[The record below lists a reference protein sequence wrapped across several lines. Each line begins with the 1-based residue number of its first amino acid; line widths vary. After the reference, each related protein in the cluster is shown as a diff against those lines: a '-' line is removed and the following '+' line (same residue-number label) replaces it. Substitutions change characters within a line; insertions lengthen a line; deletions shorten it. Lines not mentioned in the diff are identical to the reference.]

1 MELERRIYEE
11 LTAWSQLKEKK
22 AILLY
27 GVRQC
32 GKTHI
37 VRKLGKEKYKSFIEI
52 NFIDSPEFRKVFEGD
67 LSADAIITGISAM
80 KTGVNFTD
88 GETLLFLDEIQEC
101 PNAITA
107 LKFLAFD
114 RRFDCIASG
123 SLLGLTYRKLKSFPV
138 GYVDEKRMYPLT
150 FREFASA
157 SGLAESVLSYLEE
170 CFTEQKKVSQAVH
183 SAMLNLFR
191 TYLLAGGMPE
201 VVSSFLENR
210 NFENTAQMQEALHR
224 QYTHDI
230 IKYADK
236 DENKIR
242 QLYLQVPSSLSSG
255 GVRFMLSEISRNAR
269 YERYESGFQWLYD
282 SGTVLPC
289 FNVKEPAVPLKTNA
303 DMKLQKLFLSDT
315 GLLCSLTI
323 RKAYFDLLQGN
334 DSANLGFIF
343 ENIIAQEL
351 TASGI
356 DLFYYNR
363 KGIGEIDFLIQ
374 DGLEII
380 PVEVKSGKYFK
391 NHQALNN
398 LMAIKNYPISKAYV
412 LSSGNIEREG
422 NIINLPWY
430 MTMFLNLRKSS
441 EHVDMS
447 YLDNLENLIR

>member
-1 MELERRIYEE
+1 MELERKIYRE
-11 LTAWSQLKEKK
+11 LENWSLLQEKK
-22 AILLY
+22 AVLIY

-37 VRKLGKEKYKSFIEI
+37 VRKLGKEKYNAFIEI
-52 NFIDSPEFRKVFEGD
+52 NFIDSPEFKKVFDED
-67 LSADAIITGISAM
+67 ISADAIITGISAM
-80 KTGVNFTD
+80 RSGVSFTA
-88 GETLLFLDEIQEC
+88 GKTLLFLDEIQEC
-101 PNAITA
+101 PNALTA

-123 SLLGLTYRKLKSFPV
+123 SLLGITYKKLKSFPV
-138 GYVDEKRMYPLT
+138 GYVEEKRMYPLS
-150 FREFASA
+150 FREFAAA
-157 SGLAESVLSYLEE
+157 SGLAETVISYLEE
-170 CFTEQKKVSQAVH
+170 CFDEKKKVSDAVH

-191 TYLLAGGMPE
+191 TYLLVGGMPE
-201 VVSSFLENR
+201 VVSEFLENR
-210 NFENTAQMQEALHR
+210 NFENTAQLQEALHR

-230 IKYADK
+230 IKYADR
-236 DENKIR
+236 DENRIR

-289 FNVKEPAVPLKTNA
+289 FNVKEPAVPLETNA
-303 DMKLQKLFLSDT
+303 DRKLQKLFLSDT
-315 GLLCSLTI
+315 GILCSLTV
-323 RKAYFDLLQGN
+323 KNAYFDLLSGSEN
-334 DSANLGFIF
+334 ANLGFIF
-343 ENIIAQEL
+343 ENLIAQEF

-380 PVEVKSGKYFK
+380 PVEVKSGKHFR

-398 LMAIKNYPISKAYV
+398 LMAIKNYPINKAYV
-412 LSSGNIEREG
+412 LSGGNIEKDG

-430 MTMFLNLRKSS
+430 MTMFIDVKKPSG
-441 EHVDMS
+441 HVDMS
-447 YLDNLENLIR
+447 YLDNLESKI

>member
-1 MELERRIYEE
+1 MELEREIYRE
-11 LTAWSQLKEKK
+11 LENWSLLQEKK
-22 AILLY
+22 AILIY

-37 VRKLGKEKYKSFIEI
+37 VRKLGKEKYNAFIEI
-52 NFIDSPEFRKVFEGD
+52 NFIDSPEFKKVFEED
-67 LSADAIITGISAM
+67 ISADAIITGISAM
-80 KTGVNFTD
+80 RSGVNFTA
-88 GETLLFLDEIQEC
+88 GKTLLFLDEIQEC
-101 PNAITA
+101 PNALTA

-123 SLLGLTYRKLKSFPV
+123 SLLGITYKKLKSFPV
-138 GYVDEKRMYPLT
+138 GYVEEKRMYPLS
-150 FREFASA
+150 FREFATA
-157 SGLAESVLSYLEE
+157 SGLAGTVISYLEE
-170 CFTEQKKVSQAVH
+170 CFNEQKKVLDAVH

-191 TYLLAGGMPE
+191 TYLLVGGMPE
-201 VVSSFLENR
+201 VVSEFLENR
-210 NFENTAQMQEALHR
+210 NFENTAQLQEALHR

-230 IKYADK
+230 IKYADR
-236 DENKIR
+236 DENRIR

-289 FNVKEPAVPLKTNA
+289 FSVKEPAVHLETNA
-303 DMKLQKLFLSDT
+303 DRKLQKLFLSDT
-315 GLLCSLTI
+315 GILCSITV
-323 RKAYFDLLQGN
+323 KNAYFDLLSGSEN
-334 DSANLGFIF
+334 ANPGFIF